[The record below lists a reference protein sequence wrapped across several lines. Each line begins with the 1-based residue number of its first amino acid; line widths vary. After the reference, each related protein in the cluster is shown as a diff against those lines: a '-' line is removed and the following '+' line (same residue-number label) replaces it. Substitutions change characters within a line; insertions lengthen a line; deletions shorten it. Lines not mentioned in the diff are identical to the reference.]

1 MPKID
6 DHDFGRIVVDGLE
19 QTRDVI
25 LLPGRVVLNWWRQDG
40 HRCST
45 TSRLRA
51 NNDREMVRKQVLP
64 KPAPSL
70 TTHVR
75 HRPLPGRGPLQ
86 PVGATPSECEI
97 PALAG
102 SSWSQR
108 AVADDAMF
116 FCLFAGLF

>member
-70 TTHVR
+70 TTHVL
-75 HRPLPGRGPLQ
+75 HRRSSPRRRDVPPWAERLLGR
-86 PVGATPSECEI
+86 PS
-97 PALAG
+97 A
-102 SSWSQR
+102 
-108 AVADDAMF
+108 
-116 FCLFAGLF
+116 